1 MLKELVPFRTEI
13 EAIANKEVGK
23 TLVFLDGNR
32 LSCRMVE
39 CNLGNLIADAYVHL
53 VITFRLTLMNV
64 TNCYSLV
71 SVHEVR

>member
-64 TNCYSLV
+64 TNCYFLV